1 MNYVRG
7 ILIALLVAGLTLFSV
22 ANSIFVPVDLGF
34 QQFSVWLPLL
44 VLSAFTLGFLP
55 VWLRLSADRLLL
67 KRKVTKLEAA
77 LAKTETELSQAKVE
91 LLRPPAPNPV
101 LDPVLDPVQNPATMD
116 RAPQPQSVP
125 QSAPP
130 PGT

>member
-1 MNYVRG
+1 MSNVRA

-44 VLSAFTLGFLP
+44 LLFFFVLGFLP
-55 VWLRLSADRLLL
+55 SWLRLSADRLLL
-67 KRKVTKLEAA
+67 KRKVARLEAA
-77 LAKTETELSQAKVE
+77 LGKAETEVSQAKVE
-91 LLRPPAPNPV
+91 LLRPPA
-101 LDPVLDPVQNPATMD
+101 QNPAQNPGQNPAPHPAAIE
-116 RAPQPQSVP
+116 RVPQPQSVP
-125 QSAPP
+125 QPAPP

>member
-1 MNYVRG
+1 MNYIRG

-44 VLSAFTLGFLP
+44 VLFAFALGFLP

-77 LAKTETELSQAKVE
+77 LGKSETELSQAKVE
-91 LLRPPAPNPV
+91 LLRPPAW
-101 LDPVLDPVQNPATMD
+101 NPATVEP
-116 RAPQPQSVP
+116 APQPQSVP
-125 QSAPP
+125 HPAPP